1 MIIRRWQAVA
11 GDERGYRTHFRRR
24 VLPELRAIRGFEG
37 ALLLVRQASG
47 LPPQPREKRKH
58 RLEACPTTAAR
69 RVEIEVLTFWR
80 SMGAIRR
87 FAGDN
92 VELAVVEDGAK
103 AVLQTFAKR
112 VRHYEV
118 VLDALRP
125 SPPNPKSRK
134 TH

>member
-11 GDERGYRTHFRRR
+11 DDEKDYRAHFRRR

-37 ALLLVRQASG
+37 ALLLVGQASSLSF
-47 LPPQPREKRKH
+47 LPRQKKKH
-58 RLEACPTTAAR
+58 RLEASAATAAG
-69 RVEIEVLTFWR
+69 RVEIEVLTFW
-80 SMGAIRR
+80 SSIGAIRR

-92 VELAVVEDGAK
+92 VERAVVEDEAK
-103 AVLQTFAKR
+103 AILHSFARR

-118 VLDALRP
+118 LLDALRP
-125 SPPNPKSRK
+125 PPNPKSRK